1 MITDYGNLLNQNI
14 KIVEEVDGRDTIIKL
29 INTSNGMELATIWVY
44 SAGECELWVNPGGF
58 MTKMDWH
65 KETIRKELQKINAEI
80 IQNEE

>member
-29 INTSNGMELATIWVY
+29 INTSNGMELANIWVY
-44 SAGECELWVNPGGF
+44 SADECELWLNPGGF

-65 KETIRKELQKINAEI
+65 KETIRKELHKINAET

>member
-44 SAGECELWVNPGGF
+44 SADECELWVNPGGF
-58 MTKMDWH
+58 MNREEFDDYQN
-65 KETIRKELQKINAEI
+65 RKDS
-80 IQNEE
+80 

>member
-44 SAGECELWVNPGGF
+44 SADECELWVNQGGF
-58 MTKMDWH
+58 MN
-65 KETIRKELQKINAEI
+65 KEEFDDYQNRKDS
-80 IQNEE
+80 

>member
-44 SAGECELWVNPGGF
+44 SADECELWVNPGGF
-58 MTKMDWH
+58 VN
-65 KETIRKELQKINAEI
+65 KEEFDDYQNRKDS
-80 IQNEE
+80 